1 MQKNKVCVRRATM
14 PRILTPMD
22 INFENKVY
30 LVTGGASGIGAAV
43 VHYLA
48 QHGANAVIADI
59 NDEAG
64 TALTAQYPHQLR
76 YLHTDVT
83 DFSEL
88 VNACALAEEVFGG
101 LDGAI
106 NSAGVGS
113 LGTTVDMPLEE
124 WHRVIDI
131 DLNGVFH
138 ACRAAIPL
146 LRKRGGGSLVNIAS
160 LSGVRADYGFAA
172 YNAAKAAVINF
183 TRTLALDHSREN
195 IRATAV
201 CPGYIST
208 PLTAVPA
215 SVEAIHND
223 WLQRIPLQRAGTAE
237 EVAQLVVF
245 LLSPAASYITGT
257 EIVIDGGLG
266 SSNNQ
271 PNIPDIFSS
280 M

>member
-1 MQKNKVCVRRATM
+1 
-14 PRILTPMD
+14 MD
-22 INFENKVY
+22 IDFSGKVY

-48 QHGANAVIADI
+48 QHKGSAVIADI
-59 NDEAG
+59 NDDAGEALV
-64 TALTAQYPHQLR
+64 AKYPKQLR

-83 DFSEL
+83 QLAHLES
-88 VNACALAEEVFGG
+88 ACELAETTFGG
-101 LDGAI
+101 LDGTV
-106 NSAGVGS
+106 NSAGIGS
-113 LGTTVDMPLEE
+113 LGTVADMPVEE
-124 WHRVIDI
+124 WHKVIDI
-131 DLNGVFH
+131 DLTGVFH

-146 LRKRGGGSLVNIAS
+146 LRKRGGGSIVNIAS

-172 YNAAKAAVINF
+172 YNAAKAGVINL
-183 TRTLALDHSREN
+183 TRTLALDHSHEN
-195 IRATAV
+195 IRAIAV
-201 CPGYIST
+201 CPGYIAT
-208 PLTAVPA
+208 PLTAA
-215 SVEAIHND
+215 AGSIDAIHND
-223 WLQRIPLQRAGTAE
+223 WVQRIPMQRAGTAE

-271 PNIPDIFSS
+271 PNIPGIFAA

>member
-1 MQKNKVCVRRATM
+1 MNIDFTG
-14 PRILTPMD
+14 
-22 INFENKVY
+22 KVY
-30 LVTGGASGIGAAV
+30 IITGGASGIGAAV

-48 QHGANAVIADI
+48 EHNGMAVIADI

-64 TALTAQYPHQLR
+64 AALVAQYPQQLR
-76 YLHTDVT
+76 YLRTDVT
-83 DFSEL
+83 QFAQLEA
-88 VNACALAEEVFGG
+88 ACALADAAFGG
-101 LDGAI
+101 LDGAV

-113 LGTTVDMPLEE
+113 LGTVADMPIEE

-131 DLNGVFH
+131 DLHGVFH

-146 LRKRGGGSLVNIAS
+146 LRKRGGGTLVNIAS

-172 YNAAKAAVINF
+172 YNAAKAGVLNL
-183 TRTLALDHSREN
+183 TRTLALDHSKES
-195 IRATAV
+195 IRAVAV
-201 CPGYIST
+201 CPGYIAT
-208 PLTAVPA
+208 PLTAPIGA
-215 SVEAIHND
+215 LEAIHEE
-223 WLQRIPLQRAGTAE
+223 WLSRIPMQRAGTPE

-257 EIVIDGGLG
+257 GIVIDGALG

-271 PNIPDIFSS
+271 PNIPGHFAA

>member
-1 MQKNKVCVRRATM
+1 MN
-14 PRILTPMD
+14 ID
-22 INFENKVY
+22 FSNKVY

-48 QHGANAVIADI
+48 QHGGKVIIADL

-64 TALTAQYPHQLR
+64 AAIAGQYRDNVCYQ
-76 YLHTDVT
+76 HTDVT
-83 DFSEL
+83 QFVEL
-88 VNACALAEEVFGG
+88 EAACALAETAFGR
-101 LDGAI
+101 LDGAV
-106 NSAGVGS
+106 NSAGIGGFGS
-113 LGTTVDMPLEE
+113 TVDMSLED
-124 WHRVIDI
+124 WHKVINV
-131 DLNGVFH
+131 DLHGVFY

-146 LRKRGGGSLVNIAS
+146 LRKSGGGSIVNIAS
-160 LSGVRADYGFAA
+160 LSGVRADFGFAA

-183 TRTLALDHSREN
+183 TRTVGLDHAAEN

-201 CPGYIST
+201 CPGYIAT
-208 PLTAVPA
+208 PLTEMPG
-215 SVEAIHND
+215 SIDAINND
-223 WLQRIPLQRAGTAE
+223 WLSRVPMGRAGTADE
-237 EVAQLVVF
+237 IAQLIVF

-271 PNIPDIFSS
+271 PNLPAIFAK

>member
-1 MQKNKVCVRRATM
+1 
-14 PRILTPMD
+14 MD
-22 INFENKVY
+22 IEFNDKVY
-30 LVTGGASGIGAAV
+30 LVTGGASGIGEAV

-48 QHGANAVIADI
+48 QHGGQAVIADI
-59 NDEAG
+59 NDAAG
-64 TALTAQYPHQLR
+64 AALVERYPQQLR

-83 DFSEL
+83 DFAQVEA
-88 VNACALAEEVFGG
+88 ACSLAESAFGG
-101 LDGAI
+101 LDGAV

-113 LGTTVDMPLEE
+113 LGNVADMPLEE

-131 DLNGVFH
+131 DLHGVFH

-146 LRKRGGGSLVNIAS
+146 LRRRGGGSIVNIAS

-172 YNAAKAAVINF
+172 YNAAKAGVINL
-183 TRTLALDHSREN
+183 TRTICLDHAREN
-195 IRATAV
+195 IRAIAV
-201 CPGYIST
+201 CPGYIAT
-208 PLTAVPA
+208 PLTAPA
-215 SVEAIHND
+215 GSIDAIRKT
-223 WLQRIPLQRAGTAE
+223 WLERIPMRRAGTAAE
-237 EVAQLVVF
+237 IAQLVVF

-271 PNIPDIFSS
+271 PDIPAIFAA